1 MNIEQVR
8 ESCLTIHAGVEEC
21 SPFEGLGYPDIAF
34 KIAGKIFAYLCVPG
48 SPSCSRSDSVNLL
61 VVKSDPDEAMEL
73 REKYP
78 GIIEPAWHWN
88 KKHWNQVS
96 FRGLLTDD
104 LILSLIRH
112 SYNEVAKKLPKRILA
127 SNPEIAVVE

>member
-8 ESCLTIHAGVEEC
+8 ESCLTVHAGVEEC

-88 KKHWNQVS
+88 KKYWNQVHYDRLS
-96 FRGLLTDD
+96 DAMICD
-104 LILSLIRH
+104 LISRSFNLVVSKLSRKTKMALD
-112 SYNEVAKKLPKRILA
+112 L
-127 SNPEIAVVE
+127 